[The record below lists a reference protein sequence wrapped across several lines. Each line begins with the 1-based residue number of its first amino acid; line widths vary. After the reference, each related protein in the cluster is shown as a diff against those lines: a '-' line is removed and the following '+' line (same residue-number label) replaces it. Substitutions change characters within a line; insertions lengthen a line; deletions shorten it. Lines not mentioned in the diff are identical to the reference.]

1 MPVISLSSLGDQLH
15 DVLLGYGSLW
25 TAIAT
30 MVVSIAVPLLIIIG
44 KHAVRHIRAESF
56 LRLEASFLK
65 PNDNGEL
72 DPQEALMDPTFDS
85 VRCKYLE
92 TPVADQDADGKPR
105 WSGFDRVF
113 GWLMPTLLY
122 GFSVVVFG
130 IIVAFFVDRLFVTG
144 WLAAGPGCGASINAC
159 LPLSAQM
166 LLLGLRV
173 PSPSVAADL
182 VYVQNTAVMVS
193 FAFAGA
199 YLWCVLY
206 LIRRVNNYDLTP
218 YSFLLCGMR
227 ILLALAIALTIR
239 HTIFTNAT
247 LVGESGSKI
256 VAEAVTQAASPTA
269 SPATSTAAPAASP
282 AIATAGPATAEAD
295 QTPHPGSETD
305 FATYLAILAA
315 FLLGFYPAAGMD
327 YLVKRGQEFTIKRP
341 HPDAAGLRHTLP
353 LDMIDGVTDFVRF
366 RLEELE
372 YEDVQN
378 LATANPVLLYV
389 ETPYN
394 ILEIIDWIAQSQLI
408 LAVGPKKVQE
418 LRRMNV
424 RTIFDLARIGDT
436 NHFRRVV
443 LNILVEPDT
452 YREKLAGM
460 SDEEI
465 QAMFVCMFTSI
476 ADDLHV
482 IRLARVW
489 NAFYAVYQK
498 DRLIDVATRGL
509 LTKPQPPAKWM
520 ETPVTLPQSV
530 TAPPKAAE

>member
-1 MPVISLSSLGDQLH
+1 MLG
-15 DVLLGYGSLW
+15 
-25 TAIAT
+25 
-30 MVVSIAVPLLIIIG
+30 
-44 KHAVRHIRAESF
+44 
-56 LRLEASFLK
+56 
-65 PNDNGEL
+65 
-72 DPQEALMDPTFDS
+72 
-85 VRCKYLE
+85 
-92 TPVADQDADGKPR
+92 
-105 WSGFDRVF
+105 
-113 GWLMPTLLY
+113 
-122 GFSVVVFG
+122 
-130 IIVAFFVDRLFVTG
+130 
-144 WLAAGPGCGASINAC
+144 
-159 LPLSAQM
+159 
-166 LLLGLRV
+166 
-173 PSPSVAADL
+173 
-182 VYVQNTAVMVS
+182 

-239 HTIFTNAT
+239 HTIFTNAS
-247 LVGESGSKI
+247 LSAEVGG
-256 VAEAVTQAASPTA
+256 
-269 SPATSTAAPAASP
+269 
-282 AIATAGPATAEAD
+282 
-295 QTPHPGSETD
+295 ETG
-305 FATYLAILAA
+305 FATYLAVLVA
-315 FLLGFYPAAGMD
+315 FLLGFYPAAGLD
-327 YLVKRGQEFTIKRP
+327 WIVRRGQEFTVKRP
-341 HPDAAGLRHTLP
+341 HPDTAGLRHTLP
-353 LDMIDGVTDFVRF
+353 LDMIDGITEFVRF

-394 ILEIIDWIAQSQLI
+394 ILEIIDWIAQAQLI

-418 LRRMNV
+418 LRKMNV

-443 LNILVEPDT
+443 LKILIEPDAYSET
-452 YREKLAGM
+452 LKDM

-465 QAMFVCMFTSI
+465 QSMFVCMFTSI

-509 LTKPQPPAKWM
+509 LTRPQPPAKWM
-520 ETPVTLPQSV
+520 DAPVAMPQ
-530 TAPPKAAE
+530 AMPPKAAE

>member
-1 MPVISLSSLGDQLH
+1 MSNASISSLASQLH
-15 DVLLGYGSLW
+15 DTLLGYGSLW
-25 TAIAT
+25 TAVAT
-30 MVVSIAVPLLIIIG
+30 MVLSIAVPLLIIIG
-44 KHAVRHIRAESF
+44 KQAVKHIRAETF

-65 PNDNGEL
+65 PNQDDTL

-92 TPVADQDADGKPR
+92 TPVSDTDADGKPR
-105 WSGFDRVF
+105 WSDADRLF
-113 GWLMPTLLY
+113 GWLMPTMLY

-130 IIVAFFVDRLFVTG
+130 IIVAFFVDRLFVSG
-144 WLAAGPGCGASINAC
+144 WLQVGPGGCGDSLNHC

-166 LLLGLRV
+166 TLLGLHQQ
-173 PSPSVAADL
+173 SGSFAADL
-182 VYVQNTAVMVS
+182 AYANNTAVMLG

-239 HTIFTNAT
+239 HTVFTNAS
-247 LVGESGSKI
+247 LEVASSGE
-256 VAEAVTQAASPTA
+256 
-269 SPATSTAAPAASP
+269 
-282 AIATAGPATAEAD
+282 IAG
-295 QTPHPGSETD
+295 ETG
-305 FATYLAILAA
+305 FTTYLAVMVA

-327 YLVKRGQEFTIKRP
+327 YLMKRGQELTIKRP
-341 HPDAAGLRHTLP
+341 HPDAAGMRFSLP
-353 LDMIDGVTDFVRF
+353 LDIIDGLTDFVRF

-394 ILEIIDWIAQSQLI
+394 ILEIIDWIAQAQLVTAI
-408 LAVGPKKVQE
+408 GPKKVME
-418 LRRMNV
+418 LRKLNV
-424 RTIFDLARIGDT
+424 RTIFDLARIGDS
-436 NHFRRVV
+436 NHFRRCA
-443 LNILVEPDT
+443 LNILIEPEAF
-452 YREKLAGM
+452 REKLAEM
-460 SDEEI
+460 PDDEI
-465 QAMFVCMFTSI
+465 QSMFVSMFTSI

-489 NAFYAVYQK
+489 NSFYAVYQRDK
-498 DRLIDVATRGL
+498 QLDVATRGL
-509 LTKPQPPAKWM
+509 LSKPNPPAAWM
-520 ETPVTLPQSV
+520 NAPVTMPTAV
-530 TAPPKAAE
+530 TSPPRAAE

>member
-1 MPVISLSSLGDQLH
+1 MPNPSPMVLLSQLH
-15 DVLLGYGSLW
+15 DALLGYGSVW
-25 TAIAT
+25 TAIA
-30 MVVSIAVPLLIIIG
+30 MLVLSIAVPLLIILG
-44 KHAVRHIRAESF
+44 KQAVRHIRAEAF
-56 LRLEASFLK
+56 LRLEGGFLA
-65 PNDNGEL
+65 PNQDDIL
-72 DPQEALMDPTFDS
+72 DPNEALMDPTFDS
-85 VRCKYLE
+85 VRSKYLAQPIAE
-92 TPVADQDADGKPR
+92 VDAKGRPL
-105 WSGFDRVF
+105 WSMFDRSF
-113 GWLMPTLLY
+113 GWLTPTILY

-130 IIVAFFVDRLFVTG
+130 TIVAFFVDRLFVST
-144 WLAAGPGCGASINAC
+144 WLDVGPGCGASIANC
-159 LPLSAQM
+159 LPVSAQM
-166 LLLGLRV
+166 LLLGLR
-173 PSPSVAADL
+173 PGSGDLAADL
-182 VYVQNTAVMVS
+182 AYAHNSAVMLG

-239 HTIFTNAT
+239 HTIFTNAI
-247 LVGESGSKI
+247 L
-256 VAEAVTQAASPTA
+256 PDD
-269 SPATSTAAPAASP
+269 
-282 AIATAGPATAEAD
+282 ATATE
-295 QTPHPGSETD
+295 SSI
-305 FATYLAILAA
+305 ATYLAVLCA

-327 YLVKRGQEFTIKRP
+327 YIMKRGQEFTVKRP
-341 HPDAAGLRHTLP
+341 HPDAGAMRNSLP
-353 LDMIDGVTDFVRF
+353 LDMIDGLSHYVQF

-394 ILEIIDWIAQSQLI
+394 ILEIIDWIAQAQLI
-408 LAVGPKKVQE
+408 TAVGPKKTAE
-418 LRRMNV
+418 LRRINV

-436 NHFRRVV
+436 NHFRRCV
-443 LNILVEPDT
+443 LDILIEPDP
-452 YREKLAGM
+452 YREKLAEM

-465 QAMFVCMFTSI
+465 QSMFVCMFTSI

-498 DRLIDVATRGL
+498 DRLLDVATRGL
-509 LTKPQPPAKWM
+509 LTKAPAAAKWM
-520 ETPVTLPQSV
+520 EAPVALPQSV

>member
-1 MPVISLSSLGDQLH
+1 MPPEMLTDTSMAMSLIRQLQ
-15 DVLLGYGSLW
+15 DALLGYGSLW

-30 MVVSIAVPLLIIIG
+30 MVLSIAVPLLIIIG
-44 KHAVRHIRAESF
+44 KHAVRHIRAETF

-65 PNDNGEL
+65 SSNDGVL

-85 VRCKYLE
+85 VRCKYLD
-92 TPVADQDADGKPR
+92 TPVSEEDETGRPR
-105 WSGFDRVF
+105 WSRFDRVF
-113 GWLMPTLLY
+113 GWVLPTVLY

-130 IIVAFFVDRLFVTG
+130 VIVAFFVDRLFVSG
-144 WLAAGPGCGASINAC
+144 WLQAGPGCGESVTKC
-159 LPLSAQM
+159 VPLSAQM
-166 LLLGLRV
+166 LLLGLRE
-173 PSPSVAADL
+173 PSLRAADL
-182 VYVQNTAVMVS
+182 VYAHNTAVMLG

-239 HTIFTNAT
+239 HTIFTNAS
-247 LVGESGSKI
+247 LVTEAGGQIAGETG
-256 VAEAVTQAASPTA
+256 
-269 SPATSTAAPAASP
+269 
-282 AIATAGPATAEAD
+282 
-295 QTPHPGSETD
+295 
-305 FATYLAILAA
+305 FATYLAVLVA
-315 FLLGFYPAAGMD
+315 FLLGFYPAAGLD
-327 YLVKRGQEFTIKRP
+327 YLVKRGQEFAVKRP
-341 HPDAAGLRHTLP
+341 HPDAAALRHALP
-353 LDMIDGVTDFVRF
+353 LDMVDGVTEFVRF

-394 ILEIIDWIAQSQLI
+394 ILEIIDWIAQAQLI

-418 LRRMNV
+418 LRKMNV

-443 LNILVEPDT
+443 LKILIEPDT
-452 YREKLAGM
+452 YSQKLDGM
-460 SDEEI
+460 SDEEA
-465 QAMFVCMFTSI
+465 QALFVCMFTSI

-498 DRLIDVATRGL
+498 DRLVDVATRGL
-509 LTKPQPPAKWM
+509 LSRPLPPAKWM
-520 ETPVTLPQSV
+520 EAPVTLPV
-530 TAPPKAAE
+530 TVPPKAAE